1 MRSGPA
7 TILEMRTRTPITP
20 TPVKNNTLN
29 AFFNNLSDLVVT
41 QFAVGI
47 VHRGVFGPVVRN
59 TDTFVKKK
67 DDNAEEGGKGTKKSV
82 GRYGAVAILT
92 E

>member
-1 MRSGPA
+1 MQWVLFIG
-7 TILEMRTRTPITP
+7 
-20 TPVKNNTLN
+20 
-29 AFFNNLSDLVVT
+29 
-41 QFAVGI
+41 
-47 VHRGVFGPVVRN
+47 GVFGPVVRN

-67 DDNAEEGGKGTKKSV
+67 DDNAEGGGKGTKKSV